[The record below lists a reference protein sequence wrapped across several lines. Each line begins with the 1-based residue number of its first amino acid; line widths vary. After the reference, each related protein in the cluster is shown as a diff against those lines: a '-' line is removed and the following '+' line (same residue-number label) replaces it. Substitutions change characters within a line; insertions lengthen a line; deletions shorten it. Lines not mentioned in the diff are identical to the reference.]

1 MSGAVLLAWAGAF
14 LLGLAVWLA
23 LAGRPRQ
30 AGDWLAGSGYAVL
43 LGLLACGGLVA
54 LSPQAPGAQLFAATL
69 PWLALALTAA
79 ACAAFWRWRREAP
92 ALAPSGR
99 LSPRLP
105 YWCGL
110 LLLAVLLRFVV
121 LVDEAVLR
129 PVFVWDAWNAWSLK
143 AKTWFELG
151 QVSYINPLQWWEP
164 LSTGSHTALAW
175 RYPEL
180 LSRVELYLAAAA
192 GAWNESA
199 VGLAWPIVW
208 AALLCGCAGQWL
220 ALGMNRLLVLVL
232 TYVLASLP
240 LLSVHAGLAGYADLW
255 VATALSF
262 GVLAWLRW
270 RQSRDRGQLA
280 LAVLC
285 LLLLPL
291 LKFEGAVWS
300 LLVLGLA
307 LGVEMPPRWR
317 WIGLAAAAGLVLL
330 VLLAAWLL
338 QMPWL
343 ALVRDTISGATGG
356 SSDIS
361 RSSAALA
368 FATGLFG
375 QSNWHLLWP
384 LLLGCMLWQR
394 QHLRG
399 EPGTLALLLGGGLAA
414 LFCLFVFTPAAKW
427 AASET
432 ASNRLVL
439 HWVPLAVS
447 LLGLLL
453 REFRWPGHTASE
465 TAH

>member
-1 MSGAVLLAWAGAF
+1 MSASLVLAWATAL
-14 LLGLAVWLA
+14 LLGLAIWLA
-23 LAGRPRQ
+23 LAGRPQR

-54 LSPQAPGAQLFAATL
+54 LSRRSSGVQLFAATL
-69 PWLALALTAA
+69 PWLAAALIVVAVL
-79 ACAAFWRWRREAP
+79 AFWRWRRETGAP
-92 ALAPSGR
+92 PAVGAGL
-99 LSPRLP
+99 PRLP
-105 YWCGL
+105 YWCWL
-110 LLLAVLLRFVV
+110 LVLAVLLRFAV

-151 QVSYINPLQWWEP
+151 QVAYLNPAQWWESP
-164 LSTGSHTALAW
+164 GADGHTALAW

-199 VGLAWPIVW
+199 VGLAWPVLW
-208 AALLCGCAGQWL
+208 LGLLCGCAGQWL
-220 ALGMNRLLVLVL
+220 ALGMNRVLVL
-232 TYVLASLP
+232 MLVYVLASLP

-307 LGVEMPPRWR
+307 LWVEVPARWR
-317 WIGLAAAAGLVLL
+317 WIGLASAAGLMLL

-343 ALVRDTISGATGG
+343 ALIRDTISGATGG
-356 SSDIS
+356 GSDTS
-361 RSSAALA
+361 RVAAALA

-375 QSNWHLLWP
+375 QNNWHLLWP
-384 LLLGCMLWQR
+384 LLLGCLLWQR
-394 QHLRG
+394 QRLRG
-399 EPGTLALLLGGGLAA
+399 ETGVLALLLGGGLAA

-453 REFRWPGHTASE
+453 REFRWPGHTARE